1 MLIFNG
7 SITLLII
14 LDDDIRN
21 KHYRKYLCCVQVLYR
36 FISILIFLIKY
47 YSTDFINCARHI
59 LGLLR
64 PNLPGT
70 VGTGLLGFF
79 SIEFREHWHILC
91 KEQFRE
97 YGKNRCFQVIELNL
111 LAEVWL
117 CYFACVYY
125 RRSVRSNL

>member
-79 SIEFREHWHILC
+79 SIEFRE
-91 KEQFRE
+91 R
-97 YGKNRCFQVIELNL
+97 V
-111 LAEVWL
+111 
-117 CYFACVYY
+117 
-125 RRSVRSNL
+125 SVRFCVRNNLGNMEKIDVSRLSN